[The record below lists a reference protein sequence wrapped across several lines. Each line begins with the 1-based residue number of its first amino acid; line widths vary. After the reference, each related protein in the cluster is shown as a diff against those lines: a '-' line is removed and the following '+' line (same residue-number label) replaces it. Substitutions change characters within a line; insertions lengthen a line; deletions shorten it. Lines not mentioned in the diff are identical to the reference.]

1 MAVALMLE
9 VTLKP
14 GTAEPF
20 AKRLRRHAA
29 TCLAIE
35 PGCRQFDVLVP
46 QEGTDTV
53 CAYEVYDDDAAL
65 EAHWASDHMQA
76 YRADVGDMITNR
88 RVNRCDLIEN

>member
-14 GTAEPF
+14 GTAELF
-20 AKRLRRHAA
+20 AKRLRQHAA
-29 TCLAIE
+29 TSKEVE

-46 QEGTDTV
+46 QEGADIV

-76 YRADVGDMITNR
+76 YRADVGEMIADR
-88 RVNRCDLIEN
+88 RVARCNLIED